1 MNVSASH
8 GVKCEHAV
16 MCDGALSGGV
26 YPDMAWR
33 WSASSVALRSYLNSN
48 VFYLRWHGVGEFVVE
63 RALQL

>member
-1 MNVSASH
+1 
-8 GVKCEHAV
+8 

-26 YPDMAWR
+26 YPDIAWR